1 MALVRQSRH
10 VLQHTT
16 NPSLGAKRART
27 KPTEAPAVN
36 GNAAKTTLPRRGKS
50 IASHSTCITNFAT
63 AVQTGRPKK
72 SDAPAAPAAAPKTA
86 AKRKKSVE
94 SDDEDEP
101 EPAAKKTKTKE
112 VKAKVA
118 KPKAEV
124 KDEKPQPKGPRR
136 AGGRKI
142 EINEIR
148 YTEPLKVFVFG
159 EGGNGEL
166 GLGAHKKAK
175 DVKRPRYNEA
185 LSNMN
190 VVKVATGGM
199 HVVALTQ
206 DNKILTW
213 GVNDNGALGRDTPIA
228 TVPMKDAGDDSDSD
242 SDDDPTGGLNDA
254 EATPTAVS
262 AEYFPADTVFVDV
275 AAGDS
280 CSFALTTEG
289 AVYGWGTFRVR
300 TPRFVKRAEY

>member
-1 MALVRQSRH
+1 MELPQSQLTLKLASQSRH
-10 VLQHTT
+10 DLMCVT
-16 NPSLGAKRART
+16 NCS
-27 KPTEAPAVN
+27 
-36 GNAAKTTLPRRGKS
+36 
-50 IASHSTCITNFAT
+50 T
-63 AVQTGRPKK
+63 AVRAGRPKK
-72 SDAPAAPAAAPKTA
+72 ADAPAAPAAAPKTA

-94 SDDEDEP
+94 TDDEP

-112 VKAKVA
+112 VKPKAVKPKVA
-118 KPKAEV
+118 KPKAEP
-124 KDEKPQPKGPRR
+124 KDERPQPKGPRR
-136 AGGRKI
+136 VGGRKT

-175 DVKRPRYNEA
+175 DVKRPRFNEA

-190 VVKVATGGM
+190 VVRIATGGM

-228 TVPMKDAGDDSDSD
+228 TVPMKDASDDSDSD

-254 EATPTAVS
+254 EATPTAIS
-262 AEYFPADTVFVDV
+262 ADNFPPDTVFVDV

-300 TPRFVKRAEY
+300 TPYLIVREDC